1 MRRWNWRSRVNK
13 HLFGLLALALA
24 IPFLSGEPPSPTVQ
38 KKTKA
43 APKAAPKKAGDQIPD
58 GPELSIEFV
67 VKMLGQ
73 VKADVTDEAR
83 IIAFIDK
90 RGLDFLATPQNLK
103 RLEEAGASANLLQ
116 LITTLKP
123 PPVPPPPPP
132 PVTATLSLSCAPAEC
147 SIRLD
152 GGRDQQTTNGRL
164 TIAGLA
170 LKSYSVDFRREG
182 YVPKVESVTVSV
194 PKPPELRVTLEPTP
208 ESRAAWGRDLFKAT
222 LQAVGGKA
230 GLAEL
235 KNMTANGAASSW
247 DLSGTLSEW
256 AVKAMFTPSGNTYD
270 LGNASS
276 GSFTVA
282 CRDGIC
288 GPKAKSAFG
297 KKKATGPE
305 AASINTNIVQ
315 YDRYQLVSLFDR
327 INGENHRLTA
337 NAAPVGGAADQ
348 HLIVDSRDETYD
360 IVIDGAFLP
369 ASLTYK
375 SKDGLASATVT
386 YAQWAAFETGSKY
399 PRHTSVAIPGTA
411 AKHGLQVRFET
422 LTSGSK

>member
-1 MRRWNWRSRVNK
+1 MRRWNWSGRVNR
-13 HLFGLLALALA
+13 HFWGLLVLALV

-38 KKTKA
+38 NKKKA
-43 APKAAPKKAGDQIPD
+43 APKASPKKAAGDQIPD
-58 GPELSIEFV
+58 GPELSLDFV
-67 VKMLGQ
+67 IKMLGQ

-83 IIAFIDK
+83 IVAFVDK

-103 RLEEAGASANLLQ
+103 RLEEAGASPNLLQ
-116 LITTLKP
+116 LVTTLKP
-123 PPVPPPPPP
+123 PPAPPPPPP
-132 PVTATLSLSCAPAEC
+132 PVTATLPLSCAPAEC

-164 TIAGLA
+164 IIAGLA
-170 LKSYSVDFRREG
+170 LKSYSVDFRKDG
-182 YVPKVESVTVSV
+182 YAPKTETVTVSG
-194 PKPPELRVTLEPTP
+194 PKPPELKVTLEPTP
-208 ESRAAWGRDLFKAT
+208 ESKAAWGRDLFKAT
-222 LQAVGGKA
+222 LQAIGGKS

-235 KNMTANGAASSW
+235 KSMTANGAASSW

-256 AVKAMFTPSGNTYD
+256 AVKAIFTPSGNTYD
-270 LGNASS
+270 IGNASS
-276 GSFTVA
+276 GSFTVG

-288 GPKAKSAFG
+288 GPKGKSAFG
-297 KKKATGPE
+297 KKKVTGGE

-327 INGENHRLTA
+327 INGENHKLTA
-337 NAAPVGGAADQ
+337 SAAPAAGAAEQ
-348 HLIVDSRDETYD
+348 HLIVDSLDETYD
-360 IVIDGAFLP
+360 MVIDGAFLP

-399 PRHTSVAIPGTA
+399 PRHTSIAIPGV
-411 AKHGLQVRFET
+411 AKHGIQVRFET